1 MPRKSTKTIIS
12 CAVTGSIHTPSMS
25 PYLPVTPDQI
35 AESAIAAAKAG
46 AAVLHLHAR
55 DPQTGAPSQD
65 PAHYAAF
72 LPRISAATDAIVNI
86 TTGGGLGMSMEDR
99 IAPALCF
106 APELASLNMGS
117 FNFNISAAEKA
128 LIQPQQWEID
138 YLRGTR
144 DLIMSNTFTQIE
156 AVLARLSANGTRFEF
171 ECYDTGHLYNLAHFA
186 DAGLLK
192 PPFFVQAIFG
202 VTGAQGTDP
211 ENLMHMRAT
220 ADRLFGDDYLL
231 SVLGAGRSQFPL
243 VTMSAI
249 LGGHV
254 RVGLE
259 DNLYIAKGQLA
270 ESNAQMVAKVR
281 RILEELGHEIATP
294 QEARVLLGTRGAQGG
309 AF

>member
-1 MPRKSTKTIIS
+1 
-12 CAVTGSIHTPSMS
+12 MS
-25 PYLPVTPDQI
+25 PHLPVTADQI
-35 AESAIAAAKAG
+35 AESAIGAAKAG

-55 DPQTGAPSQD
+55 VPETGAPSQN

-72 LPRISAATDAIVNI
+72 LPRIRAGTDAIVNI
-86 TTGGGLGMSMEDR
+86 TTGGGLGMSLEER
-99 IAPALCF
+99 IAPAVQA

-128 LIQPQQWEID
+128 LNNPQPWEVE

-156 AVLARLSANGTRFEF
+156 TVLARLSGSGTRFEF

-186 DAGLLK
+186 DRGLVK

-231 SVLGAGRSQFPL
+231 SVLGAGRAQFLL
-243 VTMSAI
+243 VTMGAI

-259 DNLYIAKGQLA
+259 DNLYLARGQLA
-270 ESNAQMVAKVR
+270 ESNAQLVAKVR

-294 QEARVLLGTRGAQGG
+294 HEARAMLGTKGADKVG
-309 AF
+309 F

>member
-1 MPRKSTKTIIS
+1 MPKTIIS
-12 CAVTGSIHTPSMS
+12 CAITGSIHTPSMS
-25 PYLPVTPDQI
+25 PYLPVTADQI
-35 AESAIAAAKAG
+35 AESAIGAAQAG

-55 DPQTGAPSQD
+55 HPETGAPSQNPD
-65 PAHYAAF
+65 HYAAF
-72 LPRISAATDAIVNI
+72 LPRIKAATNAIVNI
-86 TTGGGLGMSMEDR
+86 TTGGGLGMSMDER
-99 IAPALCF
+99 IAPALQA

-128 LIQPQQWEID
+128 LKDPQPWEVD

-156 AVLARLSANGTRFEF
+156 QVLKRLSDAGTRFEF

-186 DAGLLK
+186 DAGLVK
-192 PPFFVQAIFG
+192 PPFFVQSIFG
-202 VTGAQGTDP
+202 ITGAQGTDP
-211 ENLMHMRAT
+211 ENLMHMKAT
-220 ADRLFGDDYLL
+220 ADRLFGKDYVL
-231 SVLGAGRSQFPL
+231 SVLGAGRAQFPL
-243 VTMSAI
+243 VTMGAI

-270 ESNAQMVAKVR
+270 DSNAQMVAKVR
-281 RILEELGHEIATP
+281 RILEELGHDIATP
-294 QEARVLLGTRGAQGG
+294 DEARAILGTKGADQV

>member
-1 MPRKSTKTIIS
+1 MPRLSKKTIIS

-25 PYLPVTPDQI
+25 PHLPVTPDQI
-35 AESAIAAAKAG
+35 AESAIAAAEAG

-55 DPQTGAPSQD
+55 VPQSGAPSQD
-65 PAHYAAF
+65 PVHYAAF
-72 LPRISAATDAIVNI
+72 LPRIRAATDAIVNI
-86 TTGGGLGMSMEDR
+86 TTGGGLGMSIEDR
-99 IAPALCF
+99 IAPAVQT

-117 FNFNISAAEKA
+117 FNFDISAAEKA
-128 LIQPQQWEID
+128 LNDPQPWEID
-138 YLRGTR
+138 YLRSTR
-144 DLIMSNTFTQIE
+144 NLVMSNTFAQIE
-156 AVLARLSANGTRFEF
+156 TVLSRLSKAGTRFEF

-186 DAGLLK
+186 DRGLVK

-220 ADRLFGDDYLL
+220 ADRLFGSDYLL
-231 SVLGAGRSQFPL
+231 SVLGAGRAQFPL
-243 VTMSAI
+243 VTMGAI

-270 ESNAQMVAKVR
+270 KSNAQMVSKVR

-294 QEARVLLGTRGAQGG
+294 DEARKMLDTKGADKVG
-309 AF
+309 F

>member
-1 MPRKSTKTIIS
+1 MPKTIIS
-12 CAVTGSIHTPSMS
+12 CAITGSIHTPSMS
-25 PYLPVTPDQI
+25 PYLPVTADQI
-35 AESAIAAAKAG
+35 AESAIGAAQAG

-55 DPQTGAPSQD
+55 HPETGAPSQNPD
-65 PAHYAAF
+65 HYAAF
-72 LPRISAATDAIVNI
+72 LPRIKAATNAIVNI
-86 TTGGGLGMSMEDR
+86 TTGGGLGMSMDER
-99 IAPALCF
+99 IAPALQA

-128 LIQPQQWEID
+128 LKDPQPWEVD

-156 AVLARLSANGTRFEF
+156 QVLRRLSDAGTRFEF

-186 DAGLLK
+186 DAGLVK
-192 PPFFVQAIFG
+192 PPFFVQSIFG
-202 VTGAQGTDP
+202 ITGAQGTDP
-211 ENLMHMRAT
+211 ENLMHMKAT
-220 ADRLFGDDYLL
+220 ADRLFGKDYVL
-231 SVLGAGRSQFPL
+231 SVLGAGRAQFPL
-243 VTMSAI
+243 VTMGAI

-270 ESNAQMVAKVR
+270 DSNAQMVAKVR
-281 RILEELGHEIATP
+281 RILEELGHDIATP
-294 QEARVLLGTRGAQGG
+294 EEARAILGTKGADQV

>member
-1 MPRKSTKTIIS
+1 
-12 CAVTGSIHTPSMS
+12 MS
-25 PYLPVTPDQI
+25 PYLPVTADQI
-35 AESAIAAAKAG
+35 AESAIGAAQAG

-55 DPQTGAPSQD
+55 HPETGAPSQNPD
-65 PAHYAAF
+65 HYAAF
-72 LPRISAATDAIVNI
+72 LPRIKAATNAIVNI
-86 TTGGGLGMSMEDR
+86 TTGGGLGMSMDER
-99 IAPALCF
+99 IAPALQA

-128 LIQPQQWEID
+128 LKDPQPWEVD

-156 AVLARLSANGTRFEF
+156 QVLRRLSDAGTRFEF

-186 DAGLLK
+186 DAGLVK
-192 PPFFVQAIFG
+192 PPFFVQSIFG
-202 VTGAQGTDP
+202 ITGAQGTDP
-211 ENLMHMRAT
+211 ENLMHMKAT
-220 ADRLFGDDYLL
+220 ADRLFGKDYVL
-231 SVLGAGRSQFPL
+231 SVLGAGRAQFPL
-243 VTMSAI
+243 VTMGAI

-270 ESNAQMVAKVR
+270 DSNAQMVAKVR
-281 RILEELGHEIATP
+281 RILEELGHDIATP
-294 QEARVLLGTRGAQGG
+294 EEARAILGTKGADQV